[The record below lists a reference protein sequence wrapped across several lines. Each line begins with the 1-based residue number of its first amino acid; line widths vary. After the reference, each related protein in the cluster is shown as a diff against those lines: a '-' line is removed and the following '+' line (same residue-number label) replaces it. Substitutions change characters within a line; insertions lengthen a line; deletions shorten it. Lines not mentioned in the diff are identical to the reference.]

1 MSQPSKLAVLETALA
16 IVLWALSFVFI
27 KIVLSAIT
35 PVSLITFRYAA
46 GALILGGVA
55 ALRGELARLRPR
67 DLPGMALL
75 GAVGI
80 TLQQNLQVGG
90 QVTATAG
97 VAGFLASTA
106 PAFLVLLAALALH
119 EKPTKLQVAGVLL
132 ATLGAGIVASGG
144 NFSQMLHSPIGSL
157 GNLLILLS
165 AIVWA
170 AFTILNRK
178 LMQDRP
184 PVLTTAGMMAFG
196 CLFTLPWFVVRQSW
210 QEFAHLGLNIWGPL
224 LYIAIFSTA
233 MAYLLYSDA
242 LKRAPASHLAAI
254 QNLEPL
260 VVVSAA
266 ALILN
271 EAVTGGLL
279 LGGAAIVAGTTLA
292 ELNAPMEPAR
302 AGFSD

>member
-1 MSQPSKLAVLETALA
+1 MSHTSKLAVFETALA
-16 IVLWALSFVFI
+16 IILWALSFVFI
-27 KIVLSAIT
+27 KIVLAALP
-35 PVSLITFRYAA
+35 PVCLIVFRYTA

-55 ALRGELARLRPR
+55 WLRGEFRSLHLR

-80 TLQQNLQVGG
+80 ALQQSLQVGG

-97 VAGFLASTA
+97 VAGFLSSTA
-106 PAFLVLLAALALH
+106 PAFMVLLAALALH
-119 EKPTKLQVAGVLL
+119 ERPTRTQVAGILL
-132 ATLGAGIVASGG
+132 ATLGAGVVSSSGDIAQ
-144 NFSQMLHSPIGSL
+144 FIRSPIGSL

-196 CLFTLPWFVVRQSW
+196 CLFTLPWFALSRGW
-210 QEFAHLGLNIWGPL
+210 QYFSGLSSSIWGPL

-233 MAYLLYSDA
+233 GAYLLYSDA
-242 LKRAPASHLAAI
+242 LKRAPASRLAAI

-266 ALILN
+266 TLILN
-271 EAVTGGLL
+271 EAVTSGLL
-279 LGGAAIVAGTTLA
+279 LGGAAIIAGTTLA
-292 ELNAPMEPAR
+292 ELNAPMEPAP
-302 AGFSD
+302 ASFSE